1 MIGIG
6 GLALLHRNA
15 VVPDSV
21 NAMITLACS
30 SAAVEAAAWAIAL
43 PTWPGSRQIW
53 RARSYVGCFCAARQ
67 IRAIARTASTGWA
80 PTDVSWD
87 SITASVPSQIAFA
100 TSEASARV
108 GRLEVTIDS
117 SISVAVM
124 TGTPARLARSI
135 TSF

>member
-67 IRAIARTASTGWA
+67 IRAMARTGPTGWA

-87 SITASVPSQIAFA
+87 SITAGVPSQIAFA
-100 TSEASARV
+100 TSEAFARG
-108 GRLEVTIDS
+108 GRCAGAIDAR
-117 SISVAVM
+117 IAVAVL
-124 TGTPARLARSI
+124 TVA
-135 TSF
+135 

>member
-6 GLALLHRNA
+6 GLALLHRSA

-53 RARSYVGCFCAARQ
+53 RARSYVGCVCAARQ
-67 IRAIARTASTGWA
+67 VRAIARTASTGSA
-80 PTDVSWD
+80 PTDAPWHR
-87 SITASVPSQIAFA
+87 ITAPVTAQVAL
-100 TSEASARV
+100 AS
-108 GRLEVTIDS
+108 S
-117 SISVAVM
+117 
-124 TGTPARLARSI
+124 
-135 TSF
+135 

>member
-6 GLALLHRNA
+6 GLALLHRSA

-53 RARSYVGCFCAARQ
+53 RARPYVACFCAARQ
-67 IRAIARTASTGWA
+67 IRAIARTASTGLA
-80 PTDVSWD
+80 STDVPSG
-87 SITASVPSQIAFA
+87 IINASVPSQ
-100 TSEASARV
+100 
-108 GRLEVTIDS
+108 L
-117 SISVAVM
+117 AV
-124 TGTPARLARSI
+124 
-135 TSF
+135 